1 MISMNSKTEVAGG
14 VLDTVK
20 LVIALLIA
28 VTALAAFYIF
38 ADQSLLYRVLGLL
51 TAAGIAVAVALQTEK
66 GRYIL
71 GFFQDAQVEVRKVV
85 WPTREETTQTT
96 LIVIAVVV
104 IVSIILWLL
113 DMFLGWSVGLL
124 IG

>member
-1 MISMNSKTEVAGG
+1 MNSKTEVAGG

-85 WPTREETTQTT
+85 WPTRQETTQTT
-96 LIVIAVVV
+96 LLVIVVVV
-104 IVSIILWLL
+104 IVSFILWLL
-113 DMFLGWSVGLL
+113 DMFLGWLVGLL

>member
-1 MISMNSKTEVAGG
+1 MNSKTEVAGG

-104 IVSIILWLL
+104 IVSVILWLL

>member
-1 MISMNSKTEVAGG
+1 MNLKTEVAGG

>member
-1 MISMNSKTEVAGG
+1 MNSKTEVAGG

>member
-1 MISMNSKTEVAGG
+1 MNSKTEVAGG

-20 LVIALLIA
+20 LVIALMIA

-38 ADQSLLYRVLGLL
+38 ADQSLLYRVLWLL
-51 TAAGIAVAVALQTEK
+51 AAAGIAGAVALRTEK

-85 WPTREETTQTT
+85 WPTRQETTQTT
-96 LIVIAVVV
+96 LLVIVVVV
-104 IVSIILWLL
+104 IVSFILWLL
-113 DMFLGWSVGLL
+113 DMFLGWLVGLL